1 MINAGVRVKS
11 LRFAAPVLHLWHK
24 EESRVTLEQNL
35 AYLHAAL
42 VEKRTRA
49 TAGFPDEEIA
59 AWELANLAT

>member
-35 AYLHAAL
+35 TYLHAAL
-42 VEKRTRA
+42 AERRTRA
-49 TAGFPDEEIA
+49 AAGFSDEEIA
-59 AWELANLAT
+59 AWELANIAT